1 MTYFPTVLMKLSH
14 KSGFITIIGRPNVGK
29 STFLNRVIG
38 QKIAI
43 MSDKPQTTRNTILG
57 VLTKPD
63 CQIIFTDTPGVHKAH
78 SELGERMNEAT
89 YSATQGQDA
98 ILFMVSAVEPIGTG
112 DRLIINRLKEQK
124 KPVYLLI
131 NKVDLLKNKT
141 DIQKIIV
148 SYMNEMNFK
157 EIFPISAKE
166 GINIDPLIDN
176 LKGILQEGPQYYPDD
191 MITDHPERFI
201 IAELIREK
209 LLYFT
214 QEEVPH
220 SIACVVD
227 SMKPSP
233 DEEYKL
239 DVYATIYVERES
251 QKRIVIGSNGALLKK
266 VKDLARR
273 DIKRLLGSRVNLDLW
288 VKVKKDWTNRPDV
301 LKSLGFEKDN
311 F

>member
-1 MTYFPTVLMKLSH
+1 MIALTQF
-14 KSGFITIIGRPNVGK
+14 KSGFVTIIGRPNVGK

-43 MSDKPQTTRNTILG
+43 MSNKPQTTRNTILG
-57 VLTKPD
+57 VLTRDD
-63 CQIIFTDTPGVHKAH
+63 CQIIFTDTPGIHKAQ
-78 SELGERMNEAT
+78 SELGQRMNDAT
-89 YSATQGQDA
+89 YNATQGQDA
-98 ILFMVSAVEPIGTG
+98 ILFMVAADQPIGPG
-112 DRLIINRLKEQK
+112 DKLIIEKLKNHK

-131 NKVDLLKNKT
+131 NKVDLLKNKN
-141 DIQKIIV
+141 DIKKIIV
-148 SYMNEMNFK
+148 SYMDEMNFA

-176 LKGILQEGPQYYPDD
+176 IKELLHEGPKFYPDD

-214 QEEVPH
+214 EEEVPH

-227 SMKPSP
+227 SMKPNSE
-233 DEEYKL
+233 DGKL

-251 QKRIVIGSNGALLKK
+251 QKKIVIGNKGELMKK
-266 VKDLARR
+266 VKDLAKR
-273 DIKRLLGSRVNLDLW
+273 DINRLLGSKVNLDLW
-288 VKVKKDWTNRPDV
+288 VKVKKDWTNRPDL
-301 LKSLGFEKDN
+301 LKSLGYEKDN

>member
-1 MTYFPTVLMKLSH
+1 MSY

-57 VLTKPD
+57 VLTRDD
-63 CQIIFTDTPGVHKAH
+63 CQIIFTDTPGIHKAQ
-78 SELGERMNEAT
+78 SELGERMNEAS
-89 YSATQGQDA
+89 YNATMGQDA
-98 ILFMVSAVEPIGTG
+98 ILFMVSAVQPIGAG
-112 DRLIINRLKEQK
+112 DKMIIEKLKQQR

-131 NKVDLLKNKT
+131 NKVDLLKNKS

-148 SYMNEMNFK
+148 SYMNEMEFA

-166 GINIDPLIDN
+166 GINIDNLIEN
-176 LKGILQEGPQYYPDD
+176 LKGLLKEGPQYYPAD

-227 SMKPSP
+227 SMKPSLEDP
-233 DEEYKL
+233 DKL

-251 QKRIVIGSNGALLKK
+251 QKKIVIGSNGELLKK
-266 VKDLARR
+266 VKDLAKR
-273 DIKRLLGSRVNLDLW
+273 DIKRLLGSKINLDLW

-301 LKSLGFEKDN
+301 LRSLGFEKDN